1 VRGRGPLPVGRGL
14 RRLTGALL
22 LGLVLLG
29 ALGVAARLAPG
40 VGSRPAWELRRTA
53 EPRRTGVFRDRSVDE
68 SSGVVA
74 SRRQPGLLWTLN
86 DSGNDAWIYAADTL
100 GRIHGAFEVTGARN
114 VDWEAISLGPCPSG
128 ECLYIADTGDNVQ
141 GRRTSVIY
149 RVAEPGLPS
158 GRTSTARA
166 EALEFQYSRGRWDV
180 EAAFVDARGAVF
192 LITKGRTARPR
203 VYRLAPEA
211 WKGEETATAVEVGRL
226 PIDTGNLGNRVTD
239 AALSPSGRTV
249 AVRTYVA
256 IYLFA
261 LGPSGSLTPSGVGCD
276 AAGLQLQGEGI
287 SWLDERV
294 LVLTSEG
301 GFGTRGTIV
310 LLQCGD
316 SVQAT

>member
-1 VRGRGPLPVGRGL
+1 M
-14 RRLTGALL
+14 
-22 LGLVLLG
+22 
-29 ALGVAARLAPG
+29 LGVVAELAPRTG
-40 VGSRPAWELRRTA
+40 GPPTWELRRTT
-53 EPRRTGVFRDRSVDE
+53 EPRRTGVFRHRDVRE
-68 SSGVVA
+68 SSGVAA

-100 GRIHGAFEVTGARN
+100 GRIHGAVEIAGARN
-114 VDWEAISLGPCPSG
+114 VDWEAIALGPCSSG
-128 ECLYIADTGDNVQ
+128 DCIYIADTGDNVQ
-141 GRRTSVIY
+141 DRRSAIIY
-149 RVAEPGLPS
+149 RIPEPGLPAA
-158 GRTSTARA
+158 RAHAVRA
-166 EALEFQYSRGRWDV
+166 EALEFHYPRGRWDV
-180 EAAFVDARGAVF
+180 EAAFVDASGSIF

-203 VYRLAPEA
+203 VFRLPPET
-211 WKGEETATAVEVGRL
+211 WKTDGTATALEVGRL

-261 LGPSGSLTPSGVGCD
+261 LDRSGSLTPSGVGCD

-301 GFGTRGTIV
+301 GFGTPGTIV
-310 LLQCGD
+310 LLRCGD
-316 SVQAT
+316 SVPAT